1 MTDVL
6 FYHLTETRLEDAL
19 PALLEKCLERG
30 WKVGVEM
37 RDADRREKLDQ
48 HLWTYRED
56 SFLPHGSD
64 EADMPEAQ
72 PVLLSL
78 SSANANGATVRF
90 YIDGAVP
97 DLPLNYERVVFVFDG
112 HDQSELET
120 ARGEWKRLK
129 AEGHTLTYWQQN
141 NQGRWEKKA

>member
-6 FYHLTETRLEDAL
+6 FYHLTETKLEDAL

-30 WKVGVEM
+30 WKVGIEM
-37 RDADRREKLDQ
+37 RDPERREKLDQ

-56 SFLPHGSD
+56 SFLPHGTDAVELS
-64 EADMPEAQ
+64 EAQ
-72 PVLLSL
+72 PVLLCL
-78 SSANANGATVRF
+78 SSANANAATVRF

-97 DLPLNYERVVFVFDG
+97 DLPLHYERVVFVFDG
-112 HDQSELET
+112 HDQGELEI
-120 ARGEWKRLK
+120 ARGQWKRLK
-129 AEGHTLTYWQQN
+129 SEGHALTYWQQN

>member
-56 SFLPHGSD
+56 SFLPHGTD
-64 EADMPEAQ
+64 DAEMADSQ

-78 SSANANGATVRF
+78 SSSNGNQATVRF

-97 DLPLNYERVVFVFDG
+97 ELPLLYERVVFVFDG
-112 HDQSELET
+112 HDQRELEI

-129 AEGHTLTYWQQN
+129 GEGHALTYWQQN

>member
-19 PALLEKCLERG
+19 PALLEKSLERG

-37 RDADRREKLDQ
+37 RDPGRCERLDQ
-48 HLWTYRED
+48 HLWSYRDD
-56 SFLPHGSD
+56 SFLAHGTDSG
-64 EADMPEAQ
+64 ERPEAQ
-72 PVLLSL
+72 PILLSL
-78 SSANANGATVRF
+78 SADNPNGATVRF

-97 DLPLNYERVVFVFDG
+97 DLPLTYERVVFVFDG
-112 HDQSELET
+112 HDQAELET

-129 AEGHTLTYWQQN
+129 GEGHALTYWQQN

>member
-6 FYHLTETRLEDAL
+6 FYHLTETKLEDAL

-37 RDADRREKLDQ
+37 RDPDRREKLDQ

-64 EADMPEAQ
+64 AAEMAESQ

-78 SSANANGATVRF
+78 SSSNGNQATVRF

-97 DLPLNYERVVFVFDG
+97 ELPLLYERVVFVFDG

-129 AEGHTLTYWQQN
+129 AEGHALTYWQQN

>member
-6 FYHLTETRLEDAL
+6 FYHLTETKLEDAL

-30 WKVGVEM
+30 WKVGIEM
-37 RDADRREKLDQ
+37 RDPDRLEKLDQ

-64 EADMPEAQ
+64 AAEMAEAQ
-72 PVLLSL
+72 PVLLSV
-78 SSANANGATVRF
+78 SSANGNAATVRF

-97 DLPLNYERVVFVFDG
+97 ELPLPYERVVFVFDG
-112 HDQSELET
+112 HDQGELET

-129 AEGHTLTYWQQN
+129 AEGHALTYWQQN

>member
-6 FYHLTETRLEDAL
+6 FYHLTETKLEDAL
-19 PALLEKCLERG
+19 PALLEKCFERR
-30 WKVGVEM
+30 WKVGIEM
-37 RDADRREKLDQ
+37 RDPERLEKLDQ

-56 SFLPHGSD
+56 SFLPHGVD
-64 EADMPEAQ
+64 AAEMAEAQ
-72 PVLLSL
+72 PILLSV
-78 SSANANGATVRF
+78 SSANGNGATVRF

-97 DLPLNYERVVFVFDG
+97 ELPLSYERVVFVFDG
-112 HDQSELET
+112 HDQGELET

-129 AEGHTLTYWQQN
+129 AEGHALTYWQQN

>member
-30 WKVGVEM
+30 WKVGIEM
-37 RDADRREKLDQ
+37 RDPDRLEKLDQ

-56 SFLPHGSD
+56 SFLAHGSD
-64 EADMPEAQ
+64 AAERPEVQ
-72 PVLLSL
+72 PILLSV
-78 SSANANGATVRF
+78 SSANGNAATVRF

-97 DLPLNYERVVFVFDG
+97 QLPLVYERVVFVFDG

>member
-6 FYHLTETRLEDAL
+6 FYHLTETKLEDAL

-30 WKVGVEM
+30 WKVGIEM
-37 RDADRREKLDQ
+37 RDPDRLEKLDQ

-64 EADMPEAQ
+64 AAEMAEAQ
-72 PVLLSL
+72 PVLLSV
-78 SSANANGATVRF
+78 SSANGNAATVRF

-97 DLPLNYERVVFVFDG
+97 ELPLPYERVVFVFDG
-112 HDQSELET
+112 HDQGELET

-129 AEGHTLTYWQQN
+129 AEGHALAYWQQN

>member
-1 MTDVL
+1 LTDVL
-6 FYHLTETRLEDAL
+6 FYHLTETKLEDAL

-30 WKVGVEM
+30 WKVGIEM
-37 RDADRREKLDQ
+37 RDPDRREKLDQ

-64 EADMPEAQ
+64 AVDTPEIQ
-72 PVLLSL
+72 PVLLNL
-78 SSANANGATVRF
+78 SSANANEATVRF

-97 DLPLNYERVVFVFDG
+97 DSPIAYERVVFVFDG
-112 HDQSELET
+112 HDQGELET

-129 AEGHTLTYWQQN
+129 AEGHALTYWQQN